1 MIGIPKRQRY
11 ESRAFLAWAKAEG
24 GACCLCAALR
34 GERMPAEELHHF
46 GEKGMGQKSHDYEVA
61 RVCRACHGAVQGQRQ
76 AYFARTGQYEVLAA
90 MRGDALDLL
99 MAWAHALEQRKER
112 R

>member
-1 MIGIPKRQRY
+1 MIGFPKAVRY
-11 ESRAFLAWAKAEG
+11 ESRAFLTWAHEQG
-24 GACCLCAALR
+24 GACCLCPANAR
-34 GERMPAEELHHF
+34 RPAEELHHF

-61 RVCRACHGAVQGQRQ
+61 RVCRDCHGAVQGKRQ
-76 AYFARTGQYEVLAA
+76 AYFARTGEWETLAI

-99 MAWAHALEQRKER
+99 MTWAAELELRKGR